1 MRASRGSVNALLDL
15 ELRVLVARHGHKRV
29 SDTLSRIG
37 EIDPSALA
45 SVAAALEATE
55 KKKSA
60 RKRSAR
66 VVKSVDELICDL
78 DTVAPAVRELLG
90 KLGHAYEAKTFL
102 PALRQVRHFLEGRG
116 GDGLKFRSR
125 RDALPAV
132 LSALSRLP
140 VEELRLIDT
149 ERLDTRSD
157 LGIIADQILGS
168 PGGTPTNDLSAEV
181 GAPSSEASDSLRRD
195 TKRS

>member
-15 ELRVLVARHGHKRV
+15 ELRVLVARYGHKRV

-37 EIDPSALA
+37 EVDPSALA
-45 SVAAALEATE
+45 SMAATLEATE
-55 KKKSA
+55 KKNPA
-60 RKRSAR
+60 RKRSPR

-78 DTVAPAVRELLG
+78 DPGAPAVRELLR
-90 KLGHAYEAKTFL
+90 KLGHAYESKTFL

-116 GDGLKFRSR
+116 GDGLKLRSR
-125 RDALPAV
+125 RDALPAI

-168 PGGTPTNDLSAEV
+168 PGEPPTDDPSVEV
-181 GAPSSEASDSLRRD
+181 GRPNSEASGSLRQ
-195 TKRS
+195 K